1 MGDIQFNGTP
11 EEWDALVKKNKEQ
24 ETLEE
29 AAENRTLKCIPSDY
43 FSFIAGATWQAER
56 MYTYDEL
63 RKIAYNAFCLGQMD
77 NPTEN
82 KFNGWI
88 EQFKK

>member
-1 MGDIQFNGTP
+1 M
-11 EEWDALVKKNKEQ
+11 

-29 AAENRTLKCIPSDY
+29 AADRHIHGDKRKN
-43 FSFIAGATWQAER
+43 FIRGAKWQAER
-56 MYTYDEL
+56 MYTYDDI
-63 RKIAYNAFCLGQMD
+63 RFIAYNAFCLGQMD
-77 NPTEN
+77 NPREN

>member
-1 MGDIQFNGTP
+1 M
-11 EEWDALVKKNKEQ
+11 

-29 AAENRTLKCIPSDY
+29 AAENYGWRVKTNTFSDQVKANELAE
-43 FSFIAGATWQAER
+43 SAKQDFIAGAKWQAER
-56 MYTYDEL
+56 MYTYDEMRRL
-63 RKIAYNAFCLGQMD
+63 AYNAFCLGQMD
-77 NPTEN
+77 NPREN

>member
-1 MGDIQFNGTP
+1 M
-11 EEWDALVKKNKEQ
+11 EK

-29 AAENRTLKCIPSDY
+29 AAERNHNEQKLNTYTPY
-43 FSFIAGATWQAER
+43 SFNDAFKDGAKWQAER
-56 MYTYDEL
+56 MYTYDDI
-63 RKIAYNAFCLGQMD
+63 RFIAYNAFCLGQMD

-82 KFNGWI
+82 KYNHWI